1 MSRTVAIVGGGM
13 LGLTL
18 AWRLAK
24 RGREVTLFERAPH
37 LGGLASAWHIGGV
50 TWDRHYHVT
59 LPSDAYTLNIIDEIG
74 LTDALRWGKTKT
86 GFYTGG
92 ELLSMSTT
100 LEFLRFPPIGLLDK
114 VRLGANIFAASR
126 LHDWRRL
133 EQMRVEDWL
142 RRWSG
147 DRTFERIWRPLLR
160 SKLGD
165 RFDHVSAAFIWATI
179 QRMYAARSGGRKE
192 EAFGYVSGGYA
203 RVLERFGER
212 VEAAGVT
219 LALGTEVQRV
229 QAGPTVVVGGEARA
243 FDQVVV
249 TAPAP
254 VAAHLCEA
262 LAPAERARLA
272 GVEYHGIV
280 CASLLLERPISDY
293 YVTNITDGAPFTGII
308 EMTALVDP
316 AEVGGHHL
324 VYLPKY
330 VAPDDPTLGW
340 SDEAVRARFTE
351 ALGEMYPGFDPS
363 QVLAFRVSR
372 VRYVFPVPTLGYS
385 ERVPPMRTS
394 VPGLFTVNSAQIVN
408 GTLNVN
414 ETVQL
419 AERALSTVLT

>member
-1 MSRTVAIVGGGM
+1 MKSVAIVGGGM

-24 RGREVTLFERAPH
+24 RGRAVTVFERAPE
-37 LGGLASAWHIGGV
+37 LGGLASAWELGGV

-59 LPSDAYTLNIIDEIG
+59 LPSDAYTRNIIEEIG
-74 LTDALRWGKTKT
+74 LGDALRWGKTKT
-86 GFYTGG
+86 GFYTDGA
-92 ELLSMSTT
+92 LLSMSTT
-100 LEFLRFPPIGLLDK
+100 LEFLRFPPLRLLDK
-114 VRLGANIFAASR
+114 LRLGANIFAASR
-126 LHDWRRL
+126 LKDWRRM

-147 DRTFERIWRPLLR
+147 DRTFDRIWKPLLR

-165 RFDHVSAAFIWATI
+165 HYEHVSAAFIWATI
-179 QRMYAARSGGRKE
+179 ARMYAARSGGQKE

-212 VEAAGVT
+212 LRAAGV
-219 LALGTEVQRV
+219 AIELGATVERV
-229 QAGPTVVVGGEARA
+229 SAGPAVVVAGERRA

-249 TAPAP
+249 TSAAPQ
-254 VAAHLCEA
+254 AAALCPD
-262 LAPAERARLA
+262 LTRSERALLA

-280 CASLLLERPISDY
+280 CASVLLSRPLGAY
-293 YVTNITDGAPFTGII
+293 YVTNITDAAPFTGVI

-316 AEVGGHHL
+316 EEVGGHHL

-330 VAPDDPTLGW
+330 VAPDDEVVGW
-340 SDEAVRARFTE
+340 SDDEVEARFLETIE
-351 ALGEMYPGFDPS
+351 RMYPHFERS
-363 QVLAFRVSR
+363 QVEAFRVSR

-385 ERVPPMRTS
+385 ERVPSMRTS
-394 VPGLFTVNSAQIVN
+394 VPGLFTVNSSQIVN

-419 AERALSTVLT
+419 AERALATVLR